1 MYVTDFVC
9 TYNKHDLGDQNTI
22 YQEQFLQAFGVK
34 EWNDDIIN
42 KSTTELYNSVKDN
55 QDIKDILE
63 KIKKSEKDSILM
75 LILGTEDID
84 IFKSL
89 FRFDLFDLTHRLL
102 CTLLTTG
109 KVDKKHKI
117 NLLSNI

>member
-9 TYNKHDLGDQNTI
+9 TYNKHDLDDQNTI

-63 KIKKSEKDSILM
+63 KIKKNEKDSILM
-75 LILGTEDID
+75 LILGSEDID

-109 KVDKKHKI
+109 KVDIKHKI

>member
-9 TYNKHDLGDQNTI
+9 TYNKHDLSDQNTI

-42 KSTTELYNSVKDN
+42 KSTLELYNSVKDN

-63 KIKKSEKDSILM
+63 KIKKNEKDSILM
-75 LILGTEDID
+75 LILGSEDIN

-109 KVDKKHKI
+109 KVDTKHKI

>member
-1 MYVTDFVC
+1 MYVTDFIC
-9 TYNKHDLGDQNTI
+9 TYNKHDLSDQNTI

-42 KSTTELYNSVKDN
+42 KSTLELYNSVKDN

-63 KIKKSEKDSILM
+63 KIKKNEKDSILM
-75 LILGTEDID
+75 LILGSEDID
-84 IFKSL
+84 VFNSL

-109 KVDKKHKI
+109 KVNKKHKI

>member
-9 TYNKHDLGDQNTI
+9 TYNKHELSDQNTI

-42 KSTTELYNSVKDN
+42 KSTLELYNSVKDN

-63 KIKKSEKDSILM
+63 KIKKNEKDSILM
-75 LILGTEDID
+75 LILGSEDIEV
-84 IFKSL
+84 FKSL

>member
-1 MYVTDFVC
+1 MYVTDFIC
-9 TYNKHDLGDQNTI
+9 TYNKHELSDQNTI

-42 KSTTELYNSVKDN
+42 KSTLELYNSVKDN

-63 KIKKSEKDSILM
+63 KIKKNEKDAILM
-75 LILGTEDID
+75 LILGCEDID
-84 IFKSL
+84 VFKSL
-89 FRFDLFDLTHRLL
+89 FRFNLFDLTHRLL

>member
-1 MYVTDFVC
+1 MYVTDFIC
-9 TYNKHDLGDQNTI
+9 TYNKHDLSDQNTI

-42 KSTTELYNSVKDN
+42 KSTLELYNSVKDN

-63 KIKKSEKDSILM
+63 KIKKNEKDSILM
-75 LILGTEDID
+75 LILGSEDID
-84 IFKSL
+84 VFKSL

-109 KVDKKHKI
+109 KVNKKHKI

>member
-1 MYVTDFVC
+1 MYVTDFIC
-9 TYNKHDLGDQNTI
+9 TYNKHDLSDQNTI

-42 KSTTELYNSVKDN
+42 KSTLELYNSVKDN

-63 KIKKSEKDSILM
+63 KIKKNEKDSILM
-75 LILGTEDID
+75 LILGSEDIEV
-84 IFKSL
+84 FKSL

>member
-1 MYVTDFVC
+1 MYVTDFIC
-9 TYNKHDLGDQNTI
+9 TYNKHDLSDQNTI

-42 KSTTELYNSVKDN
+42 KSTLELYNSVKDN

-63 KIKKSEKDSILM
+63 KIKKNEKDSILM
-75 LILGTEDID
+75 LILGSEDID

-109 KVDKKHKI
+109 KVNKKHKI